1 MIGFTIEKALG
12 KWYKYLLLIILGGIG
27 GNLFSA
33 VISPYSVGV
42 GASSSLFALM
52 GAQIMWIK

>member
-33 VISPYSVGV
+33 VISPYSVGI

-52 GAQIMWIK
+52 GA